1 MVMRDETRMLLE
13 SVGRLFE
20 DHCTKEV
27 ADRSET
33 GVFPDALWQAI
44 RETGVPLAALPESAG
59 GADAEWSDLFA
70 VLRVAGRF
78 AAPIPL
84 AETMLAA
91 WVASAARLEVSE
103 RPMTVGPVR
112 ADDHLSV
119 VRDGNGWRLSGRAS
133 RLPWATQAG
142 QIVLIADGPDGEMVV
157 VFGDGIE
164 RAVPSPGRNMAGEPR
179 DTLTFNGAGLT
190 ANAVA
195 PVGCGVDR
203 AALYRRGALARA
215 VMMAGAMER
224 ALDTAVSYARERKQ
238 FGRPI
243 AKFQA
248 VQQNLAV
255 MAGQVA
261 AAGAAADAGVEALSL
276 NDPAMQEFLIAIAK
290 TRVGDAATVA
300 SEIAHQVHGAIGFT
314 KEYSLQLTTRRLW
327 SWRDEFGG
335 EAEWAARVG
344 AFVCAR
350 GADALWPT
358 LTDG

>member
-1 MVMRDETRMLLE
+1 MAMRDETRMLLE
-13 SVGRLFE
+13 SMGRLFE
-20 DHCTKEV
+20 DHCTKSV
-27 ADRSET
+27 ADAAET
-33 GVFPDALWQAI
+33 GTFPDALWHAI
-44 RETGVPLAALPESAG
+44 SETGVPLAGVAG
-59 GADAEWSDLFA
+59 SEVEWSDLYA

-91 WVASAARLEVSE
+91 WAASSAGFTVDE

-112 ADDHLSV
+112 AGETLRLE
-119 VRDGNGWRLSGRAS
+119 RDGNGWRLFGRAS
-133 RLPWATQAG
+133 RVPWGRQAEHVVF
-142 QIVLIADGPDGEMVV
+142 ITTDPDGNTMV
-157 VFGDGIE
+157 VFGDGVQGARLPTGENNI
-164 RAVPSPGRNMAGEPR
+164 AGEPR
-179 DTLTFNGAGLT
+179 DTYEFNGLALSG
-190 ANAVA
+190 NEVA
-195 PVGCGVDR
+195 PAGPGVDQ

-224 ALDTAVSYARERKQ
+224 ALDTAVTYAGERKQ

-243 AKFQA
+243 GKFQA

-255 MAGQVA
+255 LAGQVA
-261 AAGAAADAGVEALSL
+261 AAGAAADTGVEALSI
-276 NDPAMQEFLIAIAK
+276 DDVAKQEFLVAIAK
-290 TRVGDAATVA
+290 TRVGDAATLA

-314 KEYSLQLTTRRLW
+314 KEYSLQLSTRRLW

-335 EAEWAARVG
+335 ETEWAAKVG
-344 AFVCAR
+344 AYVCDG